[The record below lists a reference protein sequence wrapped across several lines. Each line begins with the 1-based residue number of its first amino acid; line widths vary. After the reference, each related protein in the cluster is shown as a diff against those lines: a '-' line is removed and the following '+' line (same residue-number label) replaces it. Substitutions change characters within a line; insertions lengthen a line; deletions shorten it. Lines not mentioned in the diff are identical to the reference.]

1 MSNEQICH
9 VTVRQKNDTSWYYV
23 LTVDGE
29 AGPQIGPYK
38 SEQEAQAA
46 GEKELADLDLS
57 TDE

>member
-9 VTVRQKNDTSWYYV
+9 VAVSQKNDTSWYYV
-23 LTVDGE
+23 LVVDGE

-38 SEQEAQAA
+38 TEREAQTA

-57 TDE
+57 ADE

>member
-9 VTVRQKNDTSWYYV
+9 VAVSQKNDTSWYYV
-23 LTVDGE
+23 LVVDGE

-38 SEQEAQAA
+38 TEQEAQTA